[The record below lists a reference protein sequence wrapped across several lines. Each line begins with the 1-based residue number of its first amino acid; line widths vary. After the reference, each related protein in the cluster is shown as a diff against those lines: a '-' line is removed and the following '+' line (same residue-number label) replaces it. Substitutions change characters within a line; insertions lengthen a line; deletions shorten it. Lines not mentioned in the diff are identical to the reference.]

1 MQEAKLSV
9 QVCLTS
15 TPKKT
20 RECKKKRAEEEDE
33 EEEDCRCLKAR
44 LCSMLIRIQALFV
57 FDSKR
62 KETRTHELIT
72 LMKENT
78 AAAAAEAAARSTRK
92 LRTLDVHP
100 YSTEKGTFA
109 DHSPS

>member
-1 MQEAKLSV
+1 
-9 QVCLTS
+9 
-15 TPKKT
+15 
-20 RECKKKRAEEEDE
+20 
-33 EEEDCRCLKAR
+33 
-44 LCSMLIRIQALFV
+44 MLIRIQALFV

-62 KETRTHELIT
+62 KETRTYELIT

-78 AAAAAEAAARSTRK
+78 AAAKSTRK